1 MSERRGKRPRPLARL
16 VIDPNNA
23 YARLGVSPLASTDNI
38 KSHILLLRSK
48 AQASKRSR
56 GDQDFGA
63 AEAEMTRLQ
72 EIEALIGASR
82 SRAKYDAEH
91 PENEL
96 LTVQPAP
103 ADRAVGLRE
112 RANLAGA
119 WLVEELGHDAPFAS
133 AESESM
139 WAPNVDAELALV
151 LARHRR

>member
-1 MSERRGKRPRPLARL
+1 MSGKDAKRPRPRARI
-16 VIDPNNA
+16 VVDPNNA
-23 YARLGVSPLASTDNI
+23 YARLGVSPLASTDDI
-38 KSHILLLRSK
+38 KAHILALRSK

-72 EIEALIGASR
+72 EIEALIGAPR
-82 SRAKYDAEH
+82 SRARYDAEH

-103 ADRAVGLRE
+103 ADRFSGLRE

-119 WLVEELGHDAPFAS
+119 WLVEELGREAAFPS
-133 AESESM
+133 ADSEAM
-139 WAPNVDAELALV
+139 WAPNLDAELAAV
-151 LARHRR
+151 LARHTK